1 MTLAMRRPVTGLLV
15 ALAALILSARASEAQ
30 SRASVVP
37 VAIDWRLLAGLDY
50 ENGKMTDTLKKLDGK
65 TVRVPGFVVPLDDA
79 AEEGAEFLLVPYY
92 GACVHTPPPPPNQ
105 MAFVQMAGKR
115 SVRLGL
121 FDAIWMEGT
130 LRVKNVDSPYGQV
143 GFEIE
148 GLSMKPY
155 TGK

>member
-1 MTLAMRRPVTGLLV
+1 M
-15 ALAALILSARASEAQ
+15 AL
-30 SRASVVP
+30 
-37 VAIDWRLLAGLDY
+37 
-50 ENGKMTDTLKKLDGK
+50 
-65 TVRVPGFVVPLDDA
+65 
-79 AEEGAEFLLVPYY
+79 
-92 GACVHTPPPPPNQ
+92 
-105 MAFVQMAGKR
+105 VQMAGKK